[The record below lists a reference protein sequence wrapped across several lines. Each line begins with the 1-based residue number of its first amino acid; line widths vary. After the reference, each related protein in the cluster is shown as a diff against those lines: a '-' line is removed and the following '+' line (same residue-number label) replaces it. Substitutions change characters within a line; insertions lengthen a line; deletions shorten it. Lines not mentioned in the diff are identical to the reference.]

1 MSSDLG
7 DPIEPLI
14 TADEVARRV
23 RELGAAIAQEYA
35 DRPLTLVGVLRGAT
49 LFLADLAR
57 AIDLPLV
64 IDFVT
69 MASYGQGTESS
80 GAVRVVQ
87 PAMTDLRGRDVLIV
101 EDIVDTGLTLVALI
115 EYLRGFQP
123 RTVRVCTFLSKPA
136 RRRVAASLD
145 FVGFEIPDRF
155 VVGYGLD
162 YAERY
167 RNLPYIGYFLPP
179 GSEAQDR

>member
-1 MSSDLG
+1 MNSDLD
-7 DPIEPLI
+7 DPIESLI
-14 TADEVARRV
+14 TAEEIARRV
-23 RELGAAIAQEYA
+23 RELGGEIAQEYA
-35 DRPLTLVGVLRGAT
+35 GRSLTLVGVLRGAT

-115 EYLRGFQP
+115 EYLRHFQP
-123 RTVRVCTFLSKPA
+123 RTIGVCTFLSKRA
-136 RRRVAASLD
+136 RRRVATSLD

-167 RNLPYIGYFLPP
+167 RNLPYVGTLKP
-179 GSEAQDR
+179 EAYQGESA

>member
-1 MSSDLG
+1 MSSA
-7 DPIEPLI
+7 PIESIEPLI
-14 TADEVARRV
+14 TAGQIARRV
-23 RELGAAIAQEYA
+23 QELGAAIAAAYVEC
-35 DRPLTLVGVLRGAT
+35 PLTLVGVLRGAT

-69 MASYGQGTESS
+69 MASYGRGTESS
-80 GAVRVVQ
+80 GTVRVVQ

-101 EDIVDTGLTLVALI
+101 EDIVDTGLTLAALI

-123 RTVRVCTFLSKPA
+123 RSIAVCTLLSKPA
-136 RRRVAASLD
+136 RRRVTAALD
-145 FVGFEIPDRF
+145 FVGFEIADHF

-167 RNLPYIGYFLPP
+167 RNLPYIGYLSGP
-179 GSEAQDR
+179 GS

>member
-1 MSSDLG
+1 MSFEPG
-7 DPIEPLI
+7 APIEPLF
-14 TADEVARRV
+14 TAEEIARRV
-23 RELGAAIAQEYA
+23 RGLGAAIAQEYA
-35 DRPLTLVGVLRGAT
+35 GRSLTLVGVLRGAT

-69 MASYGQGTESS
+69 LASYGQGTESS

-115 EYLRGFQP
+115 EYLRHFQP
-123 RTVRVCTFLSKPA
+123 RTIGVCTFLSKPA
-136 RRRVAASLD
+136 RGRVATSLD

-167 RNLPYIGYFLPP
+167 RNLPYIGYLVPP
-179 GSEAQDR
+179 GAEAQDR

>member
-1 MSSDLG
+1 MSFEPS
-7 DPIEPLI
+7 DPIEPLF
-14 TADEVARRV
+14 TAEEIARRV

-35 DRPLTLVGVLRGAT
+35 GRSLTLVGVLRGAT

-115 EYLRGFQP
+115 DYLRHFQP
-123 RTVRVCTFLSKPA
+123 QTIGVCTFLSKPA
-136 RRRVAASLD
+136 RRRVATSLD

-155 VVGYGLD
+155 MVGYGLD

-167 RNLPYIGYFLPP
+167 RNLRDIATLSPHVY
-179 GSEAQDR
+179 A